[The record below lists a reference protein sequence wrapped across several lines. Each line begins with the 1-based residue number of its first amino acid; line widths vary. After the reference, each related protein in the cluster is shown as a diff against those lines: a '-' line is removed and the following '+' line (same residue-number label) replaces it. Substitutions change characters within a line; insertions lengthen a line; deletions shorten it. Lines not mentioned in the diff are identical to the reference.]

1 MSSRSGIETNG
12 TCNDMKSEGHR
23 VVVHV
28 RVGPLS
34 GEPREPHSGGVRV
47 LHSCSFVTTSGGS
60 VCLWWRSEVPHSG
73 GVAG

>member
-34 GEPREPHSGGVRV
+34 GEPSEPHSGGVRGP
-47 LHSCSFVTTSGGS
+47 HSCSIVTT
-60 VCLWWRSEVPHSG
+60 LEW
-73 GVAG
+73 

>member
-28 RVGPLS
+28 RVGPF
-34 GEPREPHSGGVRV
+34 RV
-47 LHSCSFVTTSGGS
+47 SLASHI
-60 VCLWWRSEVPHSG
+60 R
-73 GVAG
+73 VACVGHIRVAS